1 MPHLLI
7 DRIRS
12 VPSFCGVAR
21 QLSVPPKNAPEEQC
35 RVCTY
40 LVELLDICGALVFM
54 VGSVCFFPVLSQN
67 LDIFLAGC
75 SLFILGAAIYLVL
88 SAINL
93 AEALREKDRGSWETH
108 QHFLYFV
115 GSFFFLVG
123 TILYWPS
130 RAQWKT
136 IEYLKGVSPVQ
147 YFNLF
152 PPELEGTLLFILGSV
167 VFAAAAF
174 INGVNETAAGDT
186 VSGQLLRAST
196 SLYMAGSLLF
206 VVSSFAF
213 LPSFGLSDQILG
225 LGAAGFLVGS
235 AFYFFGGIASFARKR
250 LELRSPE
257 LSGLLV
263 AASSTSGPTS
273 S

>member
-1 MPHLLI
+1 
-7 DRIRS
+7 
-12 VPSFCGVAR
+12 
-21 QLSVPPKNAPEEQC
+21 
-35 RVCTY
+35 
-40 LVELLDICGALVFM
+40 M
-54 VGSVCFFPVLSQN
+54 VGSVCFFPALAHN

-75 SLFILGAAIYLVL
+75 SLFIVGGAIYLIL
-88 SAINL
+88 SVINL

-108 QHFLYFV
+108 QHLLYFV

-174 INGVNETAAGDT
+174 INGVNETAGDT

-213 LPSFGLSDQILG
+213 LPTFGLSDQILG

-235 AFYFFGGIASFARKR
+235 AFYFVGGIASFARKR

-263 AASSTSGPTS
+263 AASRTTSDPTS